1 MNSPRQPIPNEV
13 LLLDQRLK
21 HAQETT
27 YPKLTVQEYFLI
39 NSVDTVFR
47 RKGLSSRQIEDGIV
61 DGADDGGIDAV
72 YLFVNGLL
80 VEDVTASFA
89 RDNIEIE
96 LEIIQAKYESG
107 FKEIALQ
114 RLLDHLPILLSLDS
128 SARNDVE
135 FNPKVLEKFDLFRVT
150 YLAVAGRFPKLKVN
164 IRYATRS
171 HERANDKVHLKAG
184 RLEAKVSEMFS
195 DAVAVVDLLGAKDLN
210 GMARQRRS
218 STFTLRVS
226 EGPISTEKGG
236 LVCLVSLRDYYEFI
250 TDDEGRLRDEI
261 FEENVRDY
269 EGATII
275 NRAIADTLR
284 QGDSAT
290 SDFWWLNNG
299 VTIVVKRVGPT
310 GKRLNIEDPQ
320 IVNGLQTSRG
330 IFHYFQSFGGN
341 DIDRVV
347 GGEGQVRQVLV
358 RVIATTDEEVAARV
372 IKATNSQ
379 NRVSVAS
386 LRSAEPFQRTIEEY
400 LLAKGLFYERKK
412 NHYKNLGRLRAD
424 TVEVPELAQAVGAI
438 ILQEPHVARG
448 TPSAFLRDNRYSK
461 VFSPKIPLAAFY
473 KCFMIMR
480 SVDAFLVLQEDVNGR
495 HGRSNIRY
503 HLARAATALALAS
516 SRPKAG
522 AVAELDLQVFEDHK
536 FMRAVFD
543 WTLEERSEAARVTGI
558 DDAGNLAKQSEWAT
572 QIDAK
577 LSNYTDKQRWP
588 RDILHPSVVN
598 SVKTISRPRSPAAKK
613 SH

>member
-1 MNSPRQPIPNEV
+1 MNSKQPTPNEV

-21 HAQETT
+21 QAQETT
-27 YPKLTVQEYFLI
+27 YPELTVQEFFLI
-39 NSVDTVFR
+39 NSVDTILR
-47 RKGLSSRQIEDGIV
+47 RKGLSSRQVEDGIV

-80 VEDVTASFA
+80 VEDVADSLA

-107 FKEIALQ
+107 FKEVALQ

-128 SARNDVE
+128 SAQNEVE
-135 FNPKVLEKFDLFRVT
+135 FNPKVLERFDLFRAT
-150 YLAVAGRFPKLKVN
+150 YLAVAGRFPKLRVN

-171 HERANDKVHLKAG
+171 HERANDKVLLKAG

-195 DAVAVVDLLGAKDLN
+195 DAVATVDLLGSKDLN

-218 STFTLRVS
+218 STSTLRVS
-226 EGPISTEKGG
+226 EGPISADKGG

-284 QGDSAT
+284 QGDDAT

-299 VTIVVKRVGPT
+299 VTVVVKRVGPT
-310 GKRLNIEDPQ
+310 GKRLDIEDPQ

-330 IFHYFQSFGGN
+330 IFHYFQSLSGSESSRAFE
-341 DIDRVV
+341 R
-347 GGEGQVRQVLV
+347 GEGQVRQVLV
-358 RVIATTDEEVAARV
+358 RVIATTDEEIAAHV

-379 NRVSVAS
+379 NRVSAAS
-386 LRSAEPFQRTIEEY
+386 LRSAEPFQRSIEEY
-400 LLAKGLFYERKK
+400 LLARGLFYERKK

-448 TPSAFLRDNRYSK
+448 TPSALLRDNRYSK

-473 KCFMIMR
+473 KCIMIMR
-480 SVDAFLVLQEDVNGR
+480 AVDAFLILQQDVNGR
-495 HGRSNIRY
+495 HERSNIRF

-516 SRPKAG
+516 SRPKAN
-522 AVAELDLQVFEDHK
+522 AVSELDLQVFEDHE
-536 FMRAVFD
+536 FMRSVLD
-543 WTLEERSEAARVTGI
+543 WTLEERSEAARVTGVV
-558 DDAGNLAKQSEWAT
+558 DPGNLAKQSEWAT
-572 QIDAK
+572 QIDTK
-577 LSNYTDKQRWP
+577 LSNYTAKQRWP
-588 RDILHPSVVN
+588 RNILHPAVVG

-613 SH
+613 SR